1 MEKRVRSPNYPALS
15 LPDAIGRVANL
26 HRELHGHSAPREDIA
41 KAMGFNTLNGA
52 SATAI
57 SALHKYGLIEGGGD
71 NIKVSDRALRILH
84 PHSPE
89 EKAEAIQEAASEP
102 QLFNDLAERFPGG
115 LNNEALVR
123 NYLIRAGFAPSAVP
137 AVITAYRETS
147 EMVDREQRT
156 HDSPREQTREHDNMP
171 DPQNRLREPSPAH
184 EQMVLAA
191 TPGEPFRVSFTPSGI
206 EITAK
211 LTDAELADKVID
223 AIQALKGFLPKPST
237 SASQIE
243 RPEAD
248 PLAHADDVSARTSV
262 SLLIT
267 QAQKEQ
273 LRERGFTD
281 EQIRDMKP
289 EEAHRVLGLIN

>member
-1 MEKRVRSPNYPALS
+1 
-15 LPDAIGRVANL
+15 VANL
-26 HRELHGHSAPREDIA
+26 YRELHGHSAPREDIA

-102 QLFNDLAERFPGG
+102 QLFNDLADRFPGG

-156 HDSPREQTREHDNMP
+156 HDSPREQTREHDDML
-171 DPQNRLREPSPAH
+171 DPQNRLREPPPMPPTSA
-184 EQMVLAA
+184 QVIGLLADGRIVIN
-191 TPGEPFRVSFTPSGI
+191 TTLNDKESLDDLI
-206 EITAK
+206 AK
-211 LTDAELADKVID
+211 LNALRVIAPD
-223 AIQALKGFLPKPST
+223 RAK
-237 SASQIE
+237 
-243 RPEAD
+243 AD
-248 PLAHADDVSARTSV
+248 PPNHDDPPAAPASV
-262 SLLIT
+262 SLMIT
-267 QAQKEQ
+267 QAQKDQ
-273 LRERGFTD
+273 LREQGYTD
-281 EQIRDMKP
+281 DQIRDMKP
-289 EEAHRVLGLIN
+289 EEAHRTLGLIN

>member
-1 MEKRVRSPNYPALS
+1 
-15 LPDAIGRVANL
+15 
-26 HRELHGHSAPREDIA
+26 
-41 KAMGFNTLNGA
+41 MGFNTLNGA

-102 QLFNDLAERFPGG
+102 QLFNDLAERFPDG

-137 AVITAYRETS
+137 AVITAYRQTS

-156 HDSPREQTREHDNMP
+156 HDSPREQTREHDDMP
-171 DPQNRLREPSPAH
+171 DPQNRLREPPPIPPTSA
-184 EQMVLAA
+184 QVIGLLADGRIVIN
-191 TPGEPFRVSFTPSGI
+191 TTLNDKESLDDLV
-206 EITAK
+206 AK
-211 LTDAELADKVID
+211 LTALRVIAPD
-223 AIQALKGFLPKPST
+223 RAK
-237 SASQIE
+237 
-243 RPEAD
+243 AD
-248 PLAHADDVSARTSV
+248 PPNHADDPPAAGASV
-262 SLLIT
+262 SLMIT

-281 EQIRDMKP
+281 EQVRDMKP
-289 EEAHRVLGLIN
+289 EEAHRVLGLTH